1 MQEFVLFDENGNDVC
16 QVTIEKEEG
25 IANCDFE
32 GSNMGL
38 AGLMLTEIYES
49 DLTRAEP
56 GSYSVDGTIYTIK
69 KY

>member
-1 MQEFVLFDENGNDVC
+1 
-16 QVTIEKEEG
+16 
-25 IANCDFE
+25 
-32 GSNMGL
+32 MGR